1 FLSATGSAELIKSAA
16 SGPRISFRATTS
28 NTPAA
33 RLRVSAASFA
43 ELNSFCF
50 FESDFATGSDF
61 FSEAACKNNPG
72 DPTAKIVTTIT
83 EIREDL
89 LTAGFLLIVFFDR
102 VPFHLRRPPP
112 PPPPRAP
119 PPLAPAPPKLVFPR
133 LLLARTAL
141 PLNAALPK
149 ALTFEAK
156 PGACETP
163 RLPIRSPPTPL
174 WRIAAFPP
182 VPTPV
187 EKPVVPAPRF
197 IPALLAPRAL
207 ALKDRLIP
215 APG

>member
-1 FLSATGSAELIKSAA
+1 
-16 SGPRISFRATTS
+16 
-28 NTPAA
+28 
-33 RLRVSAASFA
+33 
-43 ELNSFCF
+43 
-50 FESDFATGSDF
+50 
-61 FSEAACKNNPG
+61 
-72 DPTAKIVTTIT
+72 KIVTTIT

-102 VPFHLRRPPP
+102 VPFHLRR

-149 ALTFEAK
+149 ALAFEAK

-174 WRIAAFPP
+174 WRIAVAFAPA
-182 VPTPV
+182 PTP
-187 EKPVVPAPRF
+187 PP
-197 IPALLAPRAL
+197 
-207 ALKDRLIP
+207 LKDRLIP
-215 APG
+215 ASG